1 MGVQVPKEL
10 LRAPRRI
17 LEVLHLPIDRIYLQL
32 KPDIFV
38 CQSPPPPQPHPSPPP
53 LSYNTQEYVR
63 SRIFQFT
70 PALIQRINP
79 GLAPEFIQQAT
90 SDTLQALP
98 PPTYSAATATAN
110 QPPPSRELQLVF
122 RHDCQ
127 SLGCLDC
134 QCVLC
139 EHNPHRRCSVN
150 FAHKY
155 LVNDTLKA
163 KCDAQI
169 RIEAVD
175 RGTGAPVSWADNPEI
190 ALELLILDGMQYES
204 KVAECTSD
212 EQVLDLDRCGLLT
225 NNKATPLL
233 VAVGGGGSN
242 DVEGRVILPMLNGVA
257 VLPDLH
263 VTDSSEAML
272 SGRKPPFRLLARI
285 VPSERGGTANGVNAN
300 VKDNIRQAISEGFVV
315 ATRRTRAANKVEIP
329 NVDDH
334 VSKLEHMGK
343 ETVKKLQDLCGTAAA
358 LGLDLR
364 LAENQINKVGEFRK
378 LALLAEADGHLRQKL
393 QQTLKLSKEK
403 WEEARDHAMRAVVA
417 DNRMRIWYVD
427 RDSMDVGLLFTCRL
441 GTVDLERPVGLL
453 HKKSQEGAQTTME
466 ATLMAQQT
474 PAQREHVRRLQPDA
488 VTSWWQYGHPGWAIY
503 PVDSEHF
510 LATGSLDAPAVPAQ
524 DLLPPA
530 AAAAAMAAAAMGS
543 QLPVLPPVPALNANS
558 LAGLMRANSD
568 FFRTLPAFGNLNHQG
583 RMGSLAGLLGGSTG
597 NLAPLPQQQQQQL
610 PQSAFAPAA
619 GIPHN
624 EDSPHEAHHQQ
635 QHQQTG
641 NGTAAAAGS
650 PSSSAQKRY
659 RQKRQQDGKEKQ
671 AAQSTL
677 PPTAGTGG
685 GGSGHSPMQ
694 SAFAN
699 APTALPQQ
707 QPHLGITPAQM
718 PSLGLGLGLGL
729 GRSLGIESM
738 PSFNLANLQGMFGN
752 DFAKFSTQLAA
763 AGNNPN
769 NTFNLANF
777 PSIPMMMSGD
787 LDKFLN
793 QDAFMARLPSLMMMG
808 EDAVVPGAA
817 VAGGGGIDSGGGGL
831 SAATGGGGGEKKVP
845 TSSRKRARKN
855 TSSTVMNEGVS
866 TPAVAVNKSNPKDD
880 AAVGGGDQSVDV
892 GGNAAMVN
900 GVRPP
905 V

>member
-1 MGVQVPKEL
+1 
-10 LRAPRRI
+10 
-17 LEVLHLPIDRIYLQL
+17 
-32 KPDIFV
+32 
-38 CQSPPPPQPHPSPPP
+38 
-53 LSYNTQEYVR
+53 
-63 SRIFQFT
+63 
-70 PALIQRINP
+70 
-79 GLAPEFIQQAT
+79 
-90 SDTLQALP
+90 
-98 PPTYSAATATAN
+98 
-110 QPPPSRELQLVF
+110 
-122 RHDCQ
+122 
-127 SLGCLDC
+127 
-134 QCVLC
+134 
-139 EHNPHRRCSVN
+139 
-150 FAHKY
+150 
-155 LVNDTLKA
+155 
-163 KCDAQI
+163 
-169 RIEAVD
+169 VD
-175 RGTGAPVSWADNPEI
+175 RATGAPVSWADSPEV
-190 ALELLILDGMQYES
+190 ALELFILDGMQYES

-233 VAVGGGGSN
+233 VAVGGGGASN
-242 DVEGRVILPMLNGVA
+242 DVEGRVILPMINGVA

-272 SGRKPPFRLLARI
+272 SGRKPPFRLLARM
-285 VPSERGGTANGVNAN
+285 VRSACGTANDININ

-343 ETVKKLQDLCGTAAA
+343 ETVKKLQDLRGTAAA

-417 DNRMRIWYVD
+417 DNRMRIWYAD

-453 HKKSQEGAQTTME
+453 HKKSQDGAQTTME

-474 PAQREHVRRLQPDA
+474 PVQREYVRKLQPDA
-488 VTSWWQYGHPGWAIY
+488 VTSWWQHGHPGWAIY

-510 LATGSLDAPAVPAQ
+510 LATGLLDAPAIPAQ
-524 DLLPPA
+524 DLFPPV
-530 AAAAAMAAAAMGS
+530 AAMAAAAMGS
-543 QLPVLPPVPALNANS
+543 QLPVLPPAPALNANS

-597 NLAPLPQQQQQQL
+597 SLVLPQQQQLQL

-624 EDSPHEAHHQQ
+624 EDSPHEAHHQ
-635 QHQQTG
+635 HRQTG
-641 NGTAAAAGS
+641 NGTVAAAAAATAAGS
-650 PSSSAQKRY
+650 PSSSAQKKSH
-659 RQKRQQDGKEKQ
+659 RQQRQQDGKEKE
-671 AAQSTL
+671 AAQSLL
-677 PPTAGTGG
+677 PPDAAVTG
-685 GGSGHSPMQ
+685 GGSGHSPMR

-699 APTALPQQ
+699 APTALPPPQQ

-729 GRSLGIESM
+729 GRSLGMESM

-752 DFAKFSTQLAA
+752 DFAKFSTQLVA
-763 AGNNPN
+763 AGNNHN

-793 QDAFMARLPSLMMMG
+793 QDAFMARLPSLMVAG
-808 EDAVVPGAA
+808 EDTIVPGGG
-817 VAGGGGIDSGGGGL
+817 AGTS
-831 SAATGGGGGEKKVP
+831 GGEKKGS

-855 TSSTVMNEGVS
+855 TYGAVMNEDVS
-866 TPAVAVNKSNPKDD
+866 TPAVAVNNKSNPQDD
-880 AAVGGGDQSVDV
+880 VAAAAAAAGGGGGGDQSADV
-892 GGNAAMVN
+892 GGNAAMVD
-900 GVRPP
+900 GVSPE
-905 V
+905 